1 MAKRAGAR
9 YLFSNYNLKYIGF
22 INLASLQK
30 TNKSLDEILEHS
42 VKNKEFIAE
51 VKALIDKNNPKSNF
65 FKGIISIV
73 DSVKEMNKYRA
84 LKPSL

>member
-1 MAKRAGAR
+1 M
-9 YLFSNYNLKYIGF
+9 KYIGF